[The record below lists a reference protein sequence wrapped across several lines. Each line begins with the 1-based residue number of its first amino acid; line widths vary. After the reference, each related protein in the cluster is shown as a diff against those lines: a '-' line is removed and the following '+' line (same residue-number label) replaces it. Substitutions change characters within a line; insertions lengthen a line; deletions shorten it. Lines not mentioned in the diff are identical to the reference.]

1 MSQPVVV
8 PLWLALLV
16 LALAAW
22 ALLDRLLVPGVR
34 FVIRQR
40 ANRLLD
46 RLETQFQVRV
56 EPFKLTKREVLV
68 DRLRFDPQVLE
79 AAAVEAREGGVPHEV
94 IAARVA
100 GYAKEIVPA
109 FNAYAYFRIGYG
121 LARGLVRSLYRV
133 RVGAADREALGSI
146 PRDAA
151 VVFVM
156 NHRSNVDYLLVAYL
170 VAEKAALSFAVG
182 EWARVWP
189 LQALVRSMG
198 AYFVRR
204 NSRDALYRKVL
215 ERYVAMAV
223 EGGVTQAVFPEG
235 GLSRDGALRPPKL
248 GLIDY
253 MLRAFDPDGA
263 RDLVFIPVGLN
274 LDRTLEDRTLLLDLE
289 PEMQKPGRA
298 ATIRTAAGFAA
309 RNLALLA
316 ANRWHRF
323 GYACVDFGTPLSL
336 RDWLDR
342 NGFALK
348 GLAREERLAAAERLT
363 RDLMAAVGRAI
374 PVLPVPLVADVL
386 ARHPDR
392 RFTPFELKAEA
403 LSLLARLEA
412 AGAPVYVPRHDRE
425 YAIDFGVRAL
435 ALRRLVVETEGL
447 LAANREDLPLLRYYA
462 NSIAHH
468 VREV

>member
-1 MSQPVVV
+1 MSQTVAV

-79 AAAVEAREGGVPHEV
+79 AAGAVAREGGIPHEV
-94 IAARVA
+94 VAARVA
-100 GYAKEIVPA
+100 TYAKEIVPA
-109 FNAYAYFRIGYG
+109 FNAYAYFRLGYA
-121 LARGLVRSLYRV
+121 LARLIVRSLYRV
-133 RVGAADREALGSI
+133 RVGASDQEALSRI
-146 PRDAA
+146 PRNAT

-156 NHRSNVDYLLVAYL
+156 NHRSNLDYLLVAYL
-170 VAEKAALSFAVG
+170 VAEKTALSYAVG

-189 LQALVRSMG
+189 LQALFRSMG
-198 AYFVRR
+198 AFFVRR

-235 GLSRDGALRPPKL
+235 GLSRDGALRSPKL

-253 MLRAFDPDGA
+253 MLRAFDAEGP
-263 RDLVFIPVGLN
+263 RDLIFVPVGLN

-289 PEMQKPGRA
+289 PEIPKPGRA
-298 ATIRTAAGFAA
+298 VAIRTAVTFAA
-309 RNLALLA
+309 RNFALLA
-316 ANRWHRF
+316 GNRWHRF
-323 GYACVDFGTPLSL
+323 GYACVDFGSPVSL
-336 RDWLDR
+336 KEWLAHRGVELKVLDR
-342 NGFALK
+342 DG
-348 GLAREERLAAAERLT
+348 RLAQAKALAD
-363 RDLMAAVGRAI
+363 DLMAAVGRVVPI
-374 PVLPVPLVADVL
+374 LPVPLVAAVL
-386 ARHPDR
+386 VRDPDR
-392 RFTPFELKAEA
+392 RFTGFELKTEA
-403 LSLLARLEA
+403 LALLARLET
-412 AGAPVYVPRHDRE
+412 AGAPVYVPRRDRE
-425 YAIDFGVRAL
+425 YAIDFGVRSL
-435 ALRRLVVETEGL
+435 ALRHLLVEGDGL
-447 LAANREDLPLLRYYA
+447 LAANRDDLPLLRYYA
-462 NSIAHH
+462 LSIAQH
-468 VREV
+468 VGRL

>member
-1 MSQPVVV
+1 MSQTVAV

-79 AAAVEAREGGVPHEV
+79 AAAAAARDGGVPHEIV
-94 IAARVA
+94 AARVA
-100 GYAKEIVPA
+100 AYAKEIVPA
-109 FNAYAYFRIGYG
+109 FNAYAYFRLGYA
-121 LARGLVRSLYRV
+121 LARGVVRSLYRV
-133 RVGAADREALGSI
+133 RVGAADREALGRI
-146 PRDAA
+146 PRKAT

-198 AYFVRR
+198 AFFVRR

-253 MLRAFDPDGA
+253 MLRAFDPEGP
-263 RDLVFIPVGLN
+263 RDLVFVPVGLN

-289 PEMQKPGRA
+289 PEIQKPGRA
-298 ATIRTAAGFAA
+298 VTIRTAAAFAG

-323 GYACVDFGTPLSL
+323 GYACADFGSPVSL
-336 RDWLDR
+336 KEWLAHRGVALNVLDR
-342 NGFALK
+342 DG
-348 GLAREERLAAAERLT
+348 RLAQARALAD
-363 RDLMAAVGRAI
+363 DLMAAVGRAI
-374 PVLPVPLVADVL
+374 PVLPVPLVAAVL
-386 ARHPDR
+386 VREPER
-392 RFTPFELKAEA
+392 RFTRLELKADA
-403 LSLLARLEA
+403 LSLLGRLEA
-412 AGAPVYVPRHDRE
+412 AGAPVYVPRRDRE

-435 ALRRLVVETEGL
+435 ALRHLLVEEDGL
-447 LAANREDLPLLRYYA
+447 LAASREDLPLLRYYA

-468 VREV
+468 VGEA

>member
-1 MSQPVVV
+1 MQQTVAV

-34 FVIRQR
+34 FVLRQR

-46 RLETQFQVRV
+46 RLETQFQVRI

-79 AAAVEAREGGVPHEV
+79 AAAAVARDGGVPHEIV
-94 IAARVA
+94 AARVA
-100 GYAKEIVPA
+100 AYAKEIVPA
-109 FNAYAYFRIGYG
+109 FNAYAYFRLGYS

-133 RVGAADREALGSI
+133 RVGASDREALSRI
-146 PRDAA
+146 PRNAT

-170 VAEKAALSFAVG
+170 VAEKTALSYAVG

-189 LQALVRSMG
+189 LQALFRSMG
-198 AYFVRR
+198 AFFVRR
-204 NSRDALYRKVL
+204 NSRDAVYRKVL

-235 GLSRDGALRPPKL
+235 GLSRDGGLRPPKL

-253 MLRAFDPDGA
+253 MLRAFDSEGP

-274 LDRTLEDRTLLLDLE
+274 LDRTLEDRTLLLALE
-289 PEMQKPGRA
+289 PEGPRPGRA
-298 ATIRTAAGFAA
+298 ATIRTAAAFAA

-316 ANRWHRF
+316 GNRWHRF
-323 GYACVDFGTPLSL
+323 GYACVDFGAPVSL
-336 RDWLDR
+336 KEWLGRRGVSLKALDR
-342 NGFALK
+342 DD
-348 GLAREERLAAAERLT
+348 RLALSKQLAD
-363 RDLMAAVGRAI
+363 DLMAAVGQVVPI
-374 PVLPVPLVADVL
+374 LPVPLVATVL
-386 ARHPDR
+386 VRDPLR
-392 RFTPFELKAEA
+392 RFTAFELKAEA
-403 LSLLARLEA
+403 LALLSRLEA
-412 AGAPVYVPRHDRE
+412 AGAPVYVPRRDRE
-425 YAIDFGVRAL
+425 YAIDFGLRSL
-435 ALRRLVVETEGL
+435 ALRHLVVEEEGL
-447 LAANREDLPLLRYYA
+447 VSANRDDLPLLRYYA
-462 NSIAHH
+462 GSIAHH
-468 VREV
+468 AGTV